1 MVNAPPSQFKR
12 FDVDQKLAE
21 LSIATKIKLLGGKD
35 FWCFE
40 DSPEDGIPAVR
51 TSDGPNGVRGR
62 NFFNGVPSSCFPS
75 GTGLA
80 ASFDRAMM
88 RRVGEALGDECRAK
102 SAHVL
107 LGPTINI
114 QRSPL
119 GGRGFESYSE
129 DPLLSGL
136 LAAEYVNGVQSKGV
150 AACIKHFVAN
160 DQEFERFSSDSVVS
174 QRALREIY
182 LEPFRLAVKHSSPK
196 SFMTSYNRL
205 NGTHC
210 SEHKELL
217 DGILRGEWGWNG
229 LVCSDWTGVV
239 SVDESIKAGLDVEM
253 PGPPVM
259 RGKPVNRALGAGK
272 LTLEDIDDR
281 ARNVLELV
289 NHAIDSGIPFYAG
302 EDKVDTPE
310 LRALLR
316 EAAANAT
323 VLLKND
329 MNLLP
334 LDASSIKGKRIAV
347 VGLNAKVAF
356 PSGGGSA
363 SLAPSWLVSALDGVT
378 EAAEEFGAT
387 VEYTAGV
394 AAFRYV
400 PLLDPYL
407 THPTTGKQGA
417 LIEFRNGKPDEQWF
431 KSADVPKSSKP
442 DWSTDTNTSLCF
454 MIDGVP
460 WSKLDKHVRSRYVAT
475 FTPDQSGKWTFGLGS
490 IGWSQL
496 FLDGKPIVENVES
509 YAPGELFFNMGSQE
523 RRGEIEVVAGQSYQ
537 LELHGYVD
545 PASLGASP
553 FTFSS
558 SFRIGAFPTVEP
570 EAARKEAADLAA
582 NCDVAI
588 VVVGTNPDWESEG
601 FDRKTM
607 KLPGDSDELVRAVLA
622 ANPSTV
628 VVNQSGTPV
637 EFPWVKEASTVVQTF
652 FGGNELG
659 HGIADVL
666 FGKVNPSGKLPLTFP
681 VRLEDNPAYH
691 SFGLTSE
698 TPGKVVYGEGIYTGY
713 RHYDRLQVAPAF
725 PFGHGLSYTTFKLSS
740 LSTSPVSDD
749 GDLTVSFEV
758 QNAGKLDGAEVAQ
771 VYIAAPADGSR
782 ITSPRKELKAFEKVA
797 LRAGETKKVEVKLSR
812 EAFSYW
818 NERYSKWVAPKGE
831 YEVLVSTSSAD
842 KDIKLRGPVSLP
854 TEIRWSGL

>member
-1 MVNAPPSQFKR
+1 
-12 FDVDQKLAE
+12 
-21 LSIATKIKLLGGKD
+21 
-35 FWCFE
+35 
-40 DSPEDGIPAVR
+40 
-51 TSDGPNGVRGR
+51 
-62 NFFNGVPSSCFPS
+62 
-75 GTGLA
+75 
-80 ASFDRAMM
+80 
-88 RRVGEALGDECRAK
+88 
-102 SAHVL
+102 
-107 LGPTINI
+107 
-114 QRSPL
+114 
-119 GGRGFESYSE
+119 
-129 DPLLSGL
+129 
-136 LAAEYVNGVQSKGV
+136 
-150 AACIKHFVAN
+150 
-160 DQEFERFSSDSVVS
+160 
-174 QRALREIY
+174 
-182 LEPFRLAVKHSSPK
+182 
-196 SFMTSYNRL
+196 MTSYNRL

-460 WSKLDKHVRSRYVAT
+460 WSKLDKHVRSRVRVLSLSRIPHAR
-475 FTPDQSGKWTFGLGS
+475 PDPLMPLLPAVRRDLHARPVWQVDVRPRVHWVEPALPRRQAHRRERRVVRAGRALLQHGLAGEAGRDRGRGGPELPARAAWLRRPGEPRCLALHLLVVVPHWRVPDRRARGGAQGGCGPRRQLRRGHRRRRHQPGLGERGLRQEDDEVRPALPLPS
-490 IGWSQL
+490 HSALRCGRLQTTLAHTGSRATAMSSFAPSSLPTPPPSSSTSRARLSSSPGSRRRRRSSRPSSEATSWATASPTCFSARSTRRASSRSPSRAFFL
-496 FLDGKPIVENVES
+496 FAIRPVSRIRGS
-509 YAPGELFFNMGSQE
+509 ELIPCA
-523 RRGEIEVVAGQSYQ
+523 RRGS
-537 LELHGYVD
+537 
-545 PASLGASP
+545 
-553 FTFSS
+553 
-558 SFRIGAFPTVEP
+558 
-570 EAARKEAADLAA
+570 
-582 NCDVAI
+582 
-588 VVVGTNPDWESEG
+588 
-601 FDRKTM
+601 
-607 KLPGDSDELVRAVLA
+607 
-622 ANPSTV
+622 
-628 VVNQSGTPV
+628 
-637 EFPWVKEASTVVQTF
+637 
-652 FGGNELG
+652 
-659 HGIADVL
+659 
-666 FGKVNPSGKLPLTFP
+666 